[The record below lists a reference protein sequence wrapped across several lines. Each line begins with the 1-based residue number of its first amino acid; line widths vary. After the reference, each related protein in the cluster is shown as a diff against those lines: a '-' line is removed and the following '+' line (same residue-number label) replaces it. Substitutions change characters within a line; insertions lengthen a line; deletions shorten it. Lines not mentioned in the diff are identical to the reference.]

1 VHVELANVP
10 GVLASFVG
18 KLLAKEININFGY
31 ATIGKGPKKASVA
44 LVVPHWTRR
53 LGFR

>member
-1 VHVELANVP
+1 VELANVP